1 MDVVMRPH
9 FPSPPVVHRSAAA
22 SESERS
28 LAEAWLG
35 AEHPL
40 VDALDRFE
48 VACRQLFSVTAVQG
62 GAAFLVF
69 GGWRIGVS
77 IMLAAGAVQ
86 VVLCCRVGA
95 VRAARRDLCREL
107 IIAGGGGLPLP
118 SVSDLSRR
126 LLDIRTRA
134 RLARSIDDVVRA
146 AVRPRMFPGEP
157 RPLPD
162 ARVIRAAAPELRQ
175 VASLLRD
182 RPDVR
187 GVALV
192 EWLLSSPATP
202 LYGFELEPLRRE
214 LWRARY
220 LLAQEAQ
227 GCQAVTGAGRPPTG
241 SPA

>member
-1 MDVVMRPH
+1 MRPH
-9 FPSPPVVHRSAAA
+9 FPSPPVVHRSAAG
-22 SESERS
+22 SESECS
-28 LAEAWLG
+28 LAEVWLG

-40 VDALDRFE
+40 VDALDRVE
-48 VACRQLFSVTAVQG
+48 VACRQLVSVTAVQG
-62 GAAFLVF
+62 GAVFLVF
-69 GGWRIGVS
+69 GGWRIGGS
-77 IMLAAGAVQ
+77 IVLAAGAVQ
-86 VVLCCRVGA
+86 VVLCCRLGTL
-95 VRAARRDLCREL
+95 RAARRDLCREL
-107 IIAGGGGLPLP
+107 IIAGGGDLPLR

-126 LLDIRTRA
+126 LLDIRTRT
-134 RLARSIDDVVRA
+134 RLARSIDDIVRA

-175 VASLLRD
+175 VALLLRD
-182 RPDVR
+182 SPDVR

-220 LLAQEAQ
+220 LLAHEAK
-227 GCQAVTGAGRPPTG
+227 G
-241 SPA
+241 SQP

>member
-1 MDVVMRPH
+1 
-9 FPSPPVVHRSAAA
+9 
-22 SESERS
+22 
-28 LAEAWLG
+28 LG

-48 VACRQLFSVTAVQG
+48 VACRQLVSVTAVQG
-62 GAAFLVF
+62 GAVFLMF

-77 IMLAAGAVQ
+77 VMLAAGVVQ
-86 VVLCCRVGA
+86 VALGCRVGA
-95 VRAARRDLCREL
+95 LRAARRDLCREL
-107 IIAGGGGLPLP
+107 IIAGDGGLPLP

-126 LLDIRTRA
+126 LLDRRTQA
-134 RLARSIDDVVRA
+134 RLARSLDDVVHT
-146 AVRPRMFPGEP
+146 AVRPRVFPGEP

-162 ARVIRAAAPELRQ
+162 AGVIRAAAPELRQ
-175 VASLLRD
+175 VTSLLRD
-182 RPDVR
+182 SPDVR

-192 EWLLSSPATP
+192 DWLLSSPATP

-227 GCQAVTGAGRPPTG
+227 GCQAVSGAGRPPTG
-241 SPA
+241 SRA

>member
-9 FPSPPVVHRSAAA
+9 LPSPPAVHRSAAGTK
-22 SESERS
+22 SERL

-35 AEHPL
+35 ADHPL
-40 VDALDRFE
+40 IDALDRFE
-48 VACRQLFSVTAVQG
+48 IACRQLVSVTAVQG
-62 GAAFLVF
+62 GAVFLLF

-77 IMLAAGAVQ
+77 VMLAAAVVQ

-95 VRAARRDLCREL
+95 LRAARRDLCREL
-107 IIAGGGGLPLP
+107 IIAGGGDLPLP
-118 SVSDLSRR
+118 SVSELSRR
-126 LLDIRTRA
+126 LSDRGTRE
-134 RLARSIDDVVRA
+134 RLARSIDGVVRA
-146 AVRPRMFPGEP
+146 AVRPRVFPGEP

-162 ARVIRAAAPELRQ
+162 ACVIRAAAPQLRQ

-182 RPDVR
+182 SPDVR

-192 EWLLSSPATP
+192 DWLLSSPATP

-220 LLAQEAQ
+220 LLAQETQDCRAARD
-227 GCQAVTGAGRPPTG
+227 CERPPRG
-241 SPA
+241 SRG

>member
-1 MDVVMRPH
+1 MRPH
-9 FPSPPVVHRSAAA
+9 CPSPPALPRSPAGT
-22 SESERS
+22 ESERL

-35 AEHPL
+35 ADHPL
-40 VDALDRFE
+40 IDALDRFAI
-48 VACRQLFSVTAVQG
+48 ACRQLVALTAVQG
-62 GAAFLVF
+62 GAVFLVF
-69 GGWRIGVS
+69 GGWQIGVS
-77 IMLAAGAVQ
+77 IMLAAGVVQ

-95 VRAARRDLCREL
+95 LRAAKRDLFREL
-107 IIAGGGGLPLP
+107 IIAGGGALPLP
-118 SVSDLSRR
+118 SVRGLSRR
-126 LLDIRTRA
+126 LLDSGTQE

-220 LLAQEAQ
+220 LLAQETQ
-227 GCQAVTGAGRPPTG
+227 GGQAVTGAGRPPTG

>member
-1 MDVVMRPH
+1 
-9 FPSPPVVHRSAAA
+9 
-22 SESERS
+22 

-40 VDALDRFE
+40 IDALDRFDI
-48 VACRQLFSVTAVQG
+48 ACRQLVSVTVVQG
-62 GAAFLVF
+62 GAVFLLC

-77 IMLAAGAVQ
+77 IVLAAGVVQ
-86 VVLCCRVGA
+86 VVLGCRVGA
-95 VRAARRDLCREL
+95 LRAARRDLCREL
-107 IIAGGGGLPLP
+107 IIAGDGGLPLP

-126 LLDIRTRA
+126 LSDSRTQE
-134 RLARSIDDVVRA
+134 RLARSIDGVVRA

-175 VASLLRD
+175 VALLLRD
-182 RPDVR
+182 SPDVR

-202 LYGFELEPLRRE
+202 LYGFELQPLRRE

-220 LLAQEAQ
+220 LLAQ
-227 GCQAVTGAGRPPTG
+227 GGRAVSGAERPPTG
-241 SPA
+241 PRA

>member
-1 MDVVMRPH
+1 MRPH
-9 FPSPPVVHRSAAA
+9 FPSPPAVPRSPAVT
-22 SESERS
+22 ESERL

-35 AEHPL
+35 ADHPL
-40 VDALDRFE
+40 IDALDRLE
-48 VACRQLFSVTAVQG
+48 TACRQLVAVTAVQG
-62 GAAFLVF
+62 GAVFLLL

-77 IMLAAGAVQ
+77 IMVAAGVVQ
-86 VVLCCRVGA
+86 AVLCCRVGA
-95 VRAARRDLCREL
+95 LRAARRDLCREL
-107 IIAGGGGLPLP
+107 IIAGGGDLPLP
-118 SVSDLSRR
+118 SVRDLSRR
-126 LLDIRTRA
+126 LSDSGTRE
-134 RLARSIDDVVRA
+134 RLARSIDDVVNT
-146 AVRPRMFPGEP
+146 AVRPRVFPGEP

-192 EWLLSSPATP
+192 DWLLSSPATP

-227 GCQAVTGAGRPPTG
+227 GRQAVTGAGRLPTG
-241 SPA
+241 SRA